1 MKKSLLS
8 VICLMIAVITAVSF
22 SACSSKKPEKIA
34 YSDIGKSAVQN
45 IIDAQYLTFD
55 LNNLE
60 IKSGEAVIG
69 KFKGQVKLRKV
80 TEGYDFAIDAD
91 VVFLNSS
98 NNDGS
103 NDPTLTN
110 EFVDVSIFFVD
121 GKSISKIKVYDTA
134 NTTGKIADYI
144 NFDSLTDEQIES
156 ALFYNVDQT
165 YSNAGSLQEMLTSA
179 GLTEYG
185 IALNDVY
192 TVIKSVLT
200 TATQKMEGEV
210 EKNKNGYNYQ
220 LNISVDDIVNGI
232 GTILLSN
239 SESSLGEF
247 LGTLM
252 NKTEE
257 ELVAIIDELFADGQT
272 VGGFITTLETAIG
285 QPNFVKNTVDS
296 LQATIGLSTEKI
308 LNIIKN
314 ATGLDLPAQEGQTV
328 YDVIYPTISSLDLE
342 TVLADIFGVT
352 SDSSSTSG
360 EEPVNVLEQ
369 VKQLVKV
376 YLFGAEDGSVQATTV
391 GELLNIISQK
401 IGFDLSM
408 LTTIESS
415 GSAVNFNLGFDS
427 NSKLNNVTG
436 DVAINILPRVEV
448 AEVEPL
454 LDVNIN
460 LDVDINYNALQS
472 SEFDTNAQIVEGSIN
487 LTEDKTF
494 VITNK
499 QLENVNYLD
508 CCYWSKDENGGK
520 SYYHFDENLTTD
532 DNGNYIYKDGD
543 TTLLELKQVG
553 ENIEITIYSDFNDYI
568 STRNLYNYLFVFGF
582 EDDSTAVVDVQLIQ
596 A

>member
-1 MKKSLLS
+1 MARWTFKQL
-8 VICLMIAVITAVSF
+8 
-22 SACSSKKPEKIA
+22 
-34 YSDIGKSAVQN
+34 
-45 IIDAQYLTFD
+45 AQF
-55 LNNLE
+55 
-60 IKSGEAVIG
+60 
-69 KFKGQVKLRKV
+69 
-80 TEGYDFAIDAD
+80 
-91 VVFLNSS
+91 
-98 NNDGS
+98 
-103 NDPTLTN
+103 
-110 EFVDVSIFFVD
+110 
-121 GKSISKIKVYDTA
+121 
-134 NTTGKIADYI
+134 
-144 NFDSLTDEQIES
+144 
-156 ALFYNVDQT
+156 
-165 YSNAGSLQEMLTSA
+165 
-179 GLTEYG
+179 
-185 IALNDVY
+185 
-192 TVIKSVLT
+192 
-200 TATQKMEGEV
+200 
-210 EKNKNGYNYQ
+210 
-220 LNISVDDIVNGI
+220 
-232 GTILLSN
+232 
-239 SESSLGEF
+239 
-247 LGTLM
+247 
-252 NKTEE
+252 
-257 ELVAIIDELFADGQT
+257 
-272 VGGFITTLETAIG
+272 
-285 QPNFVKNTVDS
+285 
-296 LQATIGLSTEKI
+296 
-308 LNIIKN
+308 
-314 ATGLDLPAQEGQTV
+314 
-328 YDVIYPTISSLDLE
+328 
-342 TVLADIFGVT
+342 
-352 SDSSSTSG
+352 
-360 EEPVNVLEQ
+360 VLEQ

-508 CCYWSKDENGGK
+508 CCYWSKDENGDK

>member
-22 SACSSKKPEKIA
+22 SACSTKKPEKIA

-45 IIDAQYLTFD
+45 IIDAQYLTLD

-69 KFKGQVKLRKV
+69 KLKGQVKLRKV

-98 NNDGS
+98 MTDGS
-103 NDPTLTN
+103 NVPTLTN
-110 EFVDVSIFFVD
+110 EFVDVNIFFVD
-121 GKSISKIKVYDTA
+121 GKLISKIKIYDTA

-144 NFDSLTDEQIES
+144 NFDNLTDEQIAS
-156 ALFYNVDQT
+156 AVYYNVDQT

-192 TVIKSVLT
+192 TVVKSVLT

-210 EKNKNGYNYQ
+210 DKNDNGYNYQ
-220 LNISVDDIVNGI
+220 LNINVDDIVNGI

-296 LQATIGLSTEKI
+296 LQATIGLSTDKI
-308 LNIIKN
+308 VSIINAMSGLNIT
-314 ATGLDLPAQEGQTV
+314 AEEGKTV
-328 YDVIYPTISSLDLE
+328 YDVIYPMISSLDLE
-342 TVLADIFGVT
+342 TVLAGIFGVT
-352 SDSSSTSG
+352 SDSSSASG
-360 EEPVNVLEQ
+360 EEQVNVLEQ

-376 YLFGAEDGSVQATTV
+376 YLFGTEDGSVPATTL
-391 GELLNIISQK
+391 GELINIISEK
-401 IGFDLSM
+401 IGFDLTILS
-408 LTTIESS
+408 TIESNDS
-415 GSAVNFNLGFDS
+415 SINVNFGFDS
-427 NSKLNNVTG
+427 NYKLNSLNG

-448 AEVEPL
+448 AEVESL

-460 LDVDINYNALQS
+460 LDVDINYNALQES
-472 SEFDTNAQIVEGSIN
+472 DFNTQTQIVEGSIN
-487 LTEDKTF
+487 ATEDKTF
-494 VITNK
+494 IITNK
-499 QLENVNYLD
+499 QLENVNNLD
-508 CCYWSKDENGGK
+508 FYYQSNDNSSSVITHITPLFEENSYVYKVNEIVVLEVVQVENNVEVRIK
-520 SYYHFDENLTTD
+520 SE
-532 DNGNYIYKDGD
+532 
-543 TTLLELKQVG
+543 
-553 ENIEITIYSDFNDYI
+553 FNDYI
-568 STRNLYNYLFVFGF
+568 LTDNNNNYVFLFGF